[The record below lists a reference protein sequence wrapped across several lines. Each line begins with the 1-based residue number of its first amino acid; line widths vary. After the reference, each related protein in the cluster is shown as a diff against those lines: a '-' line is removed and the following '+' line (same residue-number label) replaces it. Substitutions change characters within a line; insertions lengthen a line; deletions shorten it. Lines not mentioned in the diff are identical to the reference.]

1 MDINELLQGV
11 DCKCGKKHTCAIKKV
26 YIESDA
32 TKRLEEL
39 CKGYKKAL
47 FVAGENTFAACG
59 ENAVKN
65 AKIPSERVIFS
76 GKTLLIPN
84 EDAVAEVEKH
94 LDGIDIIIGIG
105 SGVIQDLCKYVSFYN
120 KMQYIIV
127 ATAPSMD
134 GYASTGAAMIMQGMK
149 ISYTT
154 HVPYAILADTKVLAN
169 SPIEMIK
176 AGYGDIIGKYSA
188 LNDWKLSNLLN
199 GEYICDFIYD
209 LTYDCILKVRSLA
222 KGLLTQDEESVKALM
237 ESLVLVGIAMAFAG
251 NSRPASGS
259 EHHLSHYFE
268 IVGILDGTEYFPHGI
283 DVAYSTIET
292 CKLREKIIN
301 SKPKKYSFDREKWE
315 SEIKRVYKTSAD
327 GVIAL
332 QNKLGW
338 YEINDYD
345 NVVSKWDKVVE
356 LLKEVPSHEEIKA
369 ILKEVELDD
378 KEFYSLYS
386 KEKIADSYLYAKDLK
401 DRYSVLWLYY
411 KYFQD

>member
-1 MDINELLQGV
+1 MDINNLLKGV
-11 DCKCGKKHTCAIKKV
+11 DCKCGKKHTCDIKKV

-32 TKRLEEL
+32 PKRLEEL
-39 CKGYKKAL
+39 CKDFNKAL
-47 FVAGENTFAACG
+47 IVADENTYATCG
-59 ENAVKN
+59 DKVVEN
-65 AKIPSERVIFS
+65 AKIPSKKVIFT
-76 GKTLLIPN
+76 GRTLLIPN

-94 LDGIDIIIGIG
+94 LSGCDLIIGIG
-105 SGVIQDLCKYVSFYN
+105 SGVIQDLCKYVAFTN
-120 KMQYIIV
+120 KLPYMVV

-149 ISYTT
+149 ITYPAKI
-154 HVPYAILADTKVLAN
+154 PYAIIADTKVLAN

-188 LNDWKLSNLLN
+188 LNDWKLSHLLT

-222 KGLLTQDEESVKALM
+222 KGLVAGDEEAVKALM
-237 ESLVLVGIAMAFAG
+237 EALVLVGIAMSFAG
-251 NSRPASGS
+251 SSRPASGS
-259 EHHLSHYFE
+259 EHHYSHYFE
-268 IVGILDGTEYFPHGI
+268 IVGILDGAEYFPHGI

-292 CKLREKIIN
+292 CKIRERVIN
-301 SKPKKYSFDREKWE
+301 SKPKKFNFDRAKWE
-315 SEIKRVYKTSAD
+315 AEIKRVYKSSAD

-338 YEINDYD
+338 YEKDDFD

-356 LLKEVPSHEEIKA
+356 ILKEVPSHEEIRD
-369 ILKEVELDD
+369 ILLEVGLDD
-378 KEFYSLYS
+378 SEFYKLYGQA
-386 KEKIADSYLYAKDLK
+386 KIDDASLYAKDLK

-411 KYFQD
+411 KYII